1 MHKKVIEQFMI
12 RRNCGLKMMYERCED
27 GSYQGLLFGHS
38 DSHARMSLSQENKK
52 ALNEEHGADYF
63 LRLCG
68 SLMKQKRINPGGLSL
83 KTLKIC
89 FLLRGGVGILHSA
102 V

>member
-1 MHKKVIEQFMI
+1 
-12 RRNCGLKMMYERCED
+12 MMYEKCED

-38 DSHARMSLSQENKK
+38 DFPAKMSLLRGNKK
-52 ALNEEHGADYF
+52 ESSEEHGADYF

-68 SLMKQKRINPGGLSL
+68 SLMKRKKINPDGLSL

-89 FLLRGGVGILHSA
+89 YLLRGVGILHGA
-102 V
+102 F